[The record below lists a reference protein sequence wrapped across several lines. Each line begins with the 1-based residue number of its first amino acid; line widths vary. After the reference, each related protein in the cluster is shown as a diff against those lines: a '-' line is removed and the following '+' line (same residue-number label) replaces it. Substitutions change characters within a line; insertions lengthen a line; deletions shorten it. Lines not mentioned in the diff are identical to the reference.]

1 VDDTKQDELDY
12 ERFRA
17 ALVGL
22 DDDALRE
29 GLASMSEKSRQE
41 LAGQLNLPRSAM
53 HLGDGLVSLVRRRL
67 RTSPPER
74 QLDAAFAMT
83 EEVNRET
90 IDALGDRSDDPSRD
104 DLLEVLPPVVERHA
118 PSLVTLMVASYA
130 VSDAQC
136 REVMRDLL
144 ETDDRFAVPEIG
156 DDAADDP
163 IGTFGAIA
171 PAQRRDDDPELEA
184 KRQKRRE
191 AKAARKAAADH
202 DREARASGDA
212 KRREAQHK
220 AKKRRS
226 R

>member
-1 VDDTKQDELDY
+1 VDDTKQHELDY
-12 ERFRA
+12 QRFRA
-17 ALVGL
+17 ALVAL
-22 DDDALRE
+22 DDDSLGE

-83 EEVNRET
+83 EGINRET

-104 DLLEVLPPVVERHA
+104 DLLEVLPPVLEAHA
-118 PSLVTLMVASYA
+118 SSLVTLMIASYA

-136 REVMRDLL
+136 RDVMRDLL
-144 ETDDRFAVPEIG
+144 ETDDRFAVPEI
-156 DDAADDP
+156 DEVAPDDP

-171 PAQRRDDDPELEA
+171 QARRRDDDPELEA
-184 KRQKRRE
+184 KREKRRE
-191 AKAARKAAADH
+191 AKAARKAAADQH
-202 DREARASGDA
+202 REARAAGEA
-212 KRREAQHK
+212 KRREAQHE

>member
-17 ALVGL
+17 ALVAL
-22 DDDALRE
+22 DDDSLRE

-53 HLGDGLVSLVRRRL
+53 HLGEGLVSLVRRRL
-67 RTSPPER
+67 RSSPPER

-83 EEVNRET
+83 EEINRET
-90 IDALGDRSDDPSRD
+90 IDSLGERSDDPSRD
-104 DLLEVLPPVVERHA
+104 DLLEVLPPVLDAHA
-118 PSLVTLMVASYA
+118 PALVTLMIASYA

-136 REVMRDLL
+136 RDVMRDLL
-144 ETDDRFAVPEIG
+144 ETDDRFAVPEI
-156 DDAADDP
+156 DETADDP
-163 IGTFGAIA
+163 VGTFGAIA
-171 PAQRRDDDPELEA
+171 PARRRDDDPELEA
-184 KRQKRRE
+184 KREKRRE

-202 DREARASGDA
+202 DREARAAGEA
-212 KRREAQHK
+212 KRREAQHD